1 MLQKHRKL
9 FIFFDILLICIC
21 AITSFYILWSQI
33 FHEQQIVYDFTHKS
47 LKQLYLIYN
56 GKNIDKVVTTW
67 GYPIILSAIPL
78 MITTFL
84 IKYLFIANECQ
95 NSDNYEELTSIILM
109 SWVVF
114 AFLPFAWIDIK
125 NEVSSTDYQSEI
137 SRKANRELAKYTKT
151 HKISTD
157 NYIQKENNT
166 FIINHKKYVA
176 SNIETHH
183 SPNKTTKIIITY
195 KTNNTAP
202 KYIKAYATDP
212 INNDQENNDTVK
224 AVIET

>member
-78 MITTFL
+78 IITTFL

-137 SRKANRELAKYTKT
+137 SRKANRELAKYTK
-151 HKISTD
+151 
-157 NYIQKENNT
+157 NT
-166 FIINHKKYVA
+166 Q
-176 SNIETHH
+176 
-183 SPNKTTKIIITY
+183 
-195 KTNNTAP
+195 
-202 KYIKAYATDP
+202 D
-212 INNDQENNDTVK
+212 
-224 AVIET
+224 